1 MTQLDR
7 RAFLGAGAA
16 IGISALPGWA
26 LAQGEGPIRIG
37 ILIPLTGA
45 TSQFGA
51 TMSQA
56 AQLAAAE
63 VNAAGGVRGRRVE
76 VVIEDDQSNPEAA
89 VRAARKLI
97 DVDKVVAIGGSY
109 ASAVTSAIAPLCWE
123 SKTVLCT
130 ASGADSIT
138 KLPHQGFIFRTSP
151 TVTLQGT
158 RVGDFGIELG
168 GKSMFFLGPQTPFAQ
183 SYIDIISGIFTRA
196 GGKGAGL
203 IYEDKKAS
211 YRSEV
216 DQALRAKPD
225 VIVLGGYVPDTA
237 VVLKDLYRA
246 GFSGKR
252 IGFSFG
258 VNQKLLEAVPA
269 EVGEGTYSLVPSAS
283 VSAQAYKRLVA
294 KMKVEALDTYSWQID
309 PNQPVADV
317 RTMEQWLER
326 AVAGPRYRTTL
337 LGLFALVALALASAP
352 QAAVAG
358 ATIKDQIRNVSQD
371 TRGKAVDSAEEG
383 LKLLAAGT
391 RINYDG
397 ASGPLEFADNGDV
410 KGVFFRYEQIQKAK
424 LAVVKVA

>member
-37 ILIPLTGA
+37 IIIPLTGA

-63 VNAAGGVRGRRVE
+63 INAAGGVRGRKVE
-76 VVIEDDQSNPEAA
+76 VVIEDDQSNPDAA

-158 RVGDFGIELG
+158 RVGEFGIELG
-168 GKSMFFLGPQTPFAQ
+168 GKGMFFLGPQTPFAQ

-258 VNQKLLEAVPA
+258 VNQKTLEAVPA
-269 EVGEGTYSLVPSAS
+269 EVSEGTYSLVPSAS
-283 VSAQAYKRLVA
+283 VSAQAYKRLIA
-294 KMKVEALDTYSWQID
+294 KMKVEALDTYSCQVYDHI
-309 PNQPVADV
+309 N
-317 RTMEQWLER
+317 
-326 AVAGPRYRTTL
+326 
-337 LGLFALVALALASAP
+337 LVAMALANAP
-352 QAAVAG
+352 KAAVNG
-358 ATIKDQIRNVSQD
+358 TTVKDQIRAVSQD
-371 TRGKAVDSAEEG
+371 ARGKHVDSAEDG
-383 LKLLAAGT
+383 LKLLADGSQ
-391 RINYDG
+391 INYDG
-397 ASGPLEFADNGDV
+397 ASGSLEFADNGDV